1 MTSERSL
8 FILSLLL
15 ISACHSVT
23 EGISL
28 DLAVQAS
35 PVEALVDVE
44 GNVLELERFEITLDT
59 FELIFCEDRAA
70 RIVRELFL
78 PGLARAHHP
87 TSGVPTVFEGPV
99 AIDLASGD
107 DRTIGVMHPPPGR
120 YCGAMLVFGAAAV
133 EGVVGDS
140 ALAHELSLG
149 ATLFVTFDEAL
160 ELSAERLEASVQ
172 VSVDAGGAFADVDA
186 SEATADAL
194 RASLRDAMG
203 GFVSVEIDA
212 RAH

>member
-1 MTSERSL
+1 
-8 FILSLLL
+8 L

-28 DLAVQAS
+28 GLAVQSSA
-35 PVEALVDVE
+35 VEAVVDVQ
-44 GNVLELERFEITLDT
+44 GHVLELDRFEITLDT

-78 PGLARAHHP
+78 PGRALAHHP
-87 TSGVPTVFEGPV
+87 TSGVPTVFQGPV
-99 AIDLASGD
+99 SIDLASGD

-120 YCGAMLVFGAAAV
+120 YCGAMLAFGAAAV

-140 ALAHELSLG
+140 AIAHELALG

-160 ELSAERLEASVQ
+160 ELSAERLEASIQ
-172 VSVDAGGAFADVDA
+172 VIVDAGGAFADVDTR
-186 SEATADAL
+186 EATADGL
-194 RASLRDAMG
+194 RASLRGAMG
-203 GFVSVEIDA
+203 SFVSLRIGPDA
-212 RAH
+212 H